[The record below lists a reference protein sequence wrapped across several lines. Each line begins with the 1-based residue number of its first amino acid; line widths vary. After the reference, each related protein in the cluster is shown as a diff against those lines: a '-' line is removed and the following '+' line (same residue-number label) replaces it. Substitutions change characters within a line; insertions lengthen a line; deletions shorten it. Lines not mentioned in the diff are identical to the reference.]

1 MSSEEPKMNPPI
13 QTNLDDICL
22 EEIQI
27 DEKGDKTATMK
38 SNQSSRI
45 IHCSDG
51 SIEVDENDNCLKFV
65 KVNDKTVT
73 RPKRLKL
80 FQLISSPHISNI
92 GKKTLKTVDFLGG
105 NVIKIIGITDPKYS
119 SEIGRSKQRG
129 N

>member
-1 MSSEEPKMNPPI
+1 MAQLM

-27 DEKGDKTATMK
+27 NDRGEKTATMR

-51 SIEVDENDNCLKFV
+51 SIEVDENDNCVKSV
-65 KVNDKTVT
+65 KVNDKTDT

-92 GKKTLKTVDFLGG
+92 GKKTLKTVDFLGE
-105 NVIKIIGITDPKYS
+105 NVIKIIGITEPKYS
-119 SEIGRSKQRG
+119 SEIGRARQRV

>member
-1 MSSEEPKMNPPI
+1 MGQPI
-13 QTNLDDICL
+13 QTNLDDIYL

-27 DEKGDKTATMK
+27 NEANDKTATLK
-38 SNQSSRI
+38 INQSRI

-51 SIEVDENDNCLKFV
+51 SIEVDENDNCVKPV
-65 KVNDKTVT
+65 KVNGKTVSQ
-73 RPKRLKL
+73 PKRLKL

-105 NVIKIIGITDPKYS
+105 NLISLIGITDPKYPT
-119 SEIGRSKQRG
+119 ETVRSGKRV

>member
-1 MSSEEPKMNPPI
+1 MTQPM

-22 EEIQI
+22 DEIQI
-27 DEKGDKTATMK
+27 NERDDKTATMR
-38 SNQSSRI
+38 SDRSSRI

-51 SIEVDENDNCLKFV
+51 SIEVDENDNCVHVV
-65 KVNDKTVT
+65 KVNDKS

-92 GKKTLKTVDFLGG
+92 GKKTLKTVDFLGE

-119 SEIGRSKQRG
+119 SEIGRAKQRA